1 MVYVA
6 LEWDHKVA
14 HPPIHW
20 LVVECSSLGEKFGGP
35 QALPP
40 RRDVAY
46 FVNEETAQEDA
57 QMFADYKN
65 TMNSDDPS
73 LVKHYSELLH
83 QQANLHRH
91 VPFAWDHDI
100 FKGLIR
106 WAVLEWG
113 KPGREDMAYF
123 LDPKIAQE
131 DAKAFSILRDRRLYS
146 SEEQI
151 RELYAATQKATKKVA
166 ERSIHPVHS

>member
-6 LEWDHKVA
+6 LEWDHKVG
-14 HPPIHW
+14 HPPIQW

-46 FVNEETAQEDA
+46 FVDEETAQEDA
-57 QMFADYKN
+57 RMFAD
-65 TMNSDDPS
+65 
-73 LVKHYSELLH
+73 
-83 QQANLHRH
+83 LHRH
-91 VPFAWDHDI
+91 VPFAWDHDM

-151 RELYAATQKATKKVA
+151 RKLYATTHKVA
-166 ERSIHPVHS
+166 ERTIHPVHS

>member
-6 LEWDHKVA
+6 LEWDHKVG
-14 HPPIHW
+14 HPPIQW

-46 FVNEETAQEDA
+46 FVDKETAQEDA

-65 TMNSDDPS
+65 TMSSDDPT
-73 LVKHYSELLH
+73 LVKNYSELLH
-83 QQANLHRH
+83 KQAHLHRH
-91 VPFAWDHDI
+91 VPFAWDHDM

-151 RELYAATQKATKKVA
+151 RELYATTNKVA
-166 ERSIHPVHS
+166 ERTIHPVHS

>member
-1 MVYVA
+1 MVYAA

-14 HPPIHW
+14 HPPVHW
-20 LVVECSSLGEKFGGP
+20 LVVECSSVGEKFGGP

-46 FVNEETAQEDA
+46 FVDSETAEADA
-57 QMFADYKN
+57 KAFAKYKN
-65 TMNSDDPS
+65 VMNLGDASNSDCA
-73 LVKHYSELLH
+73 KLLEEES
-83 QQANLHRH
+83 NLQRH
-91 VPFAWDHDI
+91 IAFAWDHDI

-123 LDPKIAQE
+123 LDPKTAKS
-131 DAKAFSILRDRRLYS
+131 DAVAFSILRDKRVHGS
-146 SEEQI
+146 KSEE
-151 RELYAATQKATKKVA
+151 LVTLSV
-166 ERSIHPVHS
+166 